1 MNNTETLT
9 TSDTQDTRQNEHY
22 SKQKEQHR
30 DTDNIVH
37 TRQNKHQSKQKGQSR
52 MNNTGTLVT
61 SDTENTRQNKHQSKQ
76 KEQHRDTDNIGY
88 TRYKT

>member
-9 TSDTQDTRQNEHY
+9 TSDTQETGQNKHY

-30 DTDNIVH
+30 DTDKI
-37 TRQNKHQSKQKGQSR
+37 GY
-52 MNNTGTLVT
+52 
-61 SDTENTRQNKHQSKQ
+61 TRQNKHQSKQ

-88 TRYKT
+88 TRHRTK